1 MPLIK
6 KSVANCSD
14 LQQNVRANILQVSVK
29 LPDIF
34 CSRFAIAGT
43 AGRSM
48 TKGITEGA
56 TDVLPFRRRILQFD
70 VDTIEAA
77 AHQVSTPN
85 HNDLLLGLKC

>member
-1 MPLIK
+1 
-6 KSVANCSD
+6 
-14 LQQNVRANILQVSVK
+14 
-29 LPDIF
+29 
-34 CSRFAIAGT
+34 
-43 AGRSM
+43 M

-77 AHQVSTPN
+77 DHQVSTPN